1 VLGSLLSKLARSAVE
16 SLGTVS
22 RGDESPVELREGSEG
37 SGDMGGAPSISV
49 VWGRATV
56 CCNGDGE
63 ESWEEGG
70 VRPPPPFLRACKSL
84 VDRFMVKP
92 RRGGVADWLAISSTE
107 ADPLPVARGVELPSV
122 EA

>member
-1 VLGSLLSKLARSAVE
+1 MVKLAKSAVE

-22 RGDESPVELREGSEG
+22 RGEESPVELREG

-49 VWGRATV
+49 VSGRATV

-63 ESWEEGG
+63 ESSEEGG
-70 VRPPPPFLRACKSL
+70 VRPPPPFLRACRSL

-92 RRGGVADWLAISSTE
+92 RLGGEARLDMSSTE
-107 ADPLPVARGVELPSV
+107 ADPLPVATGVVLPSV
-122 EA
+122 DA

>member
-1 VLGSLLSKLARSAVE
+1 VFNLAKSPVE

-22 RGDESPVELREGSEG
+22 RGEESPVELREG

-49 VWGRATV
+49 VWGRLTV

-70 VRPPPPFLRACKSL
+70 VRPPPPFLKACKSP

-92 RRGGVADWLAISSTE
+92 RRGGETRLDMSSTD
-107 ADPLPVARGVELPSV
+107 AD
-122 EA
+122 

>member
-1 VLGSLLSKLARSAVE
+1 MLKLARSAVE

-22 RGDESPVELREGSEG
+22 RGEESPVELREG
-37 SGDMGGAPSISV
+37 SGDMGGAPSTSV
-49 VWGRATV
+49 VLGRATV
-56 CCNGDGE
+56 CCKGDGE

-70 VRPPPPFLRACKSL
+70 VRPPPPFLNACKSL
-84 VDRFMVKP
+84 VDRLIVKP
-92 RRGGVADWLAISSTE
+92 RRGGEARLGMSSTE